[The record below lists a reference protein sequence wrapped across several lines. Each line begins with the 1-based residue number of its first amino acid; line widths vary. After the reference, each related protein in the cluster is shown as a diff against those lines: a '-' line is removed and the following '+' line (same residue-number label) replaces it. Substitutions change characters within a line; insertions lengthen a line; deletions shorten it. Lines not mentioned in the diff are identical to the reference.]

1 MNWTGCDM
9 KTSSLIATSLQDYAE
24 YYFSKCMNVCP
35 YYGGKLDWNEWKY
48 KDQKKEDIE
57 SYTWNT
63 FEGVSLV
70 VGKKGIRALKF
81 MNIEDMDIMKVCV
94 IIKEALDILYL
105 PEDYP
110 WVVLTSSSIS
120 IIVESPDDIQG
131 MRNKSY
137 PGRKDFKIGHT
148 ILLWQEL
155 LTLPTTNPRIHFL
168 SSFPDER
175 PMHVTNTKIFKCL
188 DHFREKDDIEDS
200 KTMMMAL
207 GI

>member
-1 MNWTGCDM
+1 M
-9 KTSSLIATSLQDYAE
+9 KTFIAKSLNDYAE
-24 YYFSKCMNVCP
+24 YYFNKCLFVCP
-35 YYGGKLDWNEWKY
+35 YYGGKIDWKDWKNRVQNE
-48 KDQKKEDIE
+48 EDVR
-57 SYTWNT
+57 SYTWKT
-63 FEGVSLV
+63 FEGISLV
-70 VGKKGIRALKF
+70 AGKKGIRVLKF
-81 MNIEDMDIMKVCV
+81 MDIEEMGIVKVFTIV
-94 IIKEALDILYL
+94 KEALDILHL

-155 LTLPTTNPRIHFL
+155 FTLPTTNPRIHFL

-188 DHFREKDDIEDS
+188 DHFREKDNLEDS
-200 KTMMMAL
+200 KTMMTVL